1 LPAGVLMYMVI
12 ANMFQTLQTFIL
24 SKEPLPE
31 NLQKI
36 VDADE
41 KKKAI
46 GDDRPSLPFEPKAV
60 KKEEPSKKE
69 SGGADKTSKKN
80 NKKG

>member
-1 LPAGVLMYMVI
+1 MYMVI
-12 ANMFQTLQTFIL
+12 ANIFQTLQTFIL
-24 SKEPLPE
+24 SKEALPE

-46 GDDRPSLPFEPKAV
+46 GEDRPALPFEPKTA
-60 KKEEPSKKE
+60 KKEEAPKNE
-69 SGGADKTSKKN
+69 SGGVDKTSKKN